1 MAKARF
7 WRYPLLMAALTLFLI
22 WRIHLGL
29 FHDEVQLIN
38 LGKLLADGDSFV
50 QFTGYGMSHYL
61 IRPLMALYHKF
72 TGSYD
77 GVFLYMRYFFVLIQ
91 LAVSIFTF
99 TTLRLFWSEKQAAS
113 ASTMVMLFVF
123 SYYATAYKAFMF
135 WCTMLTVLFL
145 LRWEKTRKTRYLIL
159 SALALSADVLGYP
172 PIPVLLIVP
181 VTRFLLLERADA
193 RRTIAIFWGTC
204 ALCALAF
211 LLPIL
216 LRWPFPLIR
225 EAYFAESLQTGRGF
239 RSGLVKIGFAAAL
252 FLAAEAAVRIGE
264 RSGFFAKGGRRLWEA
279 LGALLWLALIGLVAM
294 KPQSAQ
300 ASRFWYVF
308 LGFWMLMFSL
318 RRHELLRVS
327 HAPLVDILFFEV
339 SVWMIAGIALIS
351 DQGLAIVA
359 YGSIFGLIG
368 VCIALLD
375 GDNGVRYGH
384 PGILAGCLVLAML
397 VCVTVFV
404 ADENMNH
411 ESSNVFQHRERIEDG
426 AGKGLYVTAY
436 TMEKHDALCR
446 TARSFA
452 REGDRMFII
461 SDLMHPVGTMSADV
475 AEAMPAGYKME
486 SYLKTSAGVDYC
498 ARFPELAPTVVLV
511 DTSYTGNFE
520 TWRKT
525 AVFARWMDD
534 RFEREAETPDGR
546 WIVFRRLP
554 ES

>member
-1 MAKARF
+1 MTEARKL
-7 WRYPLLMAALTLFLI
+7 RYPLLMAALTLFLI

-50 QFTGYGMSHYL
+50 QITGYGMSHYL

-72 TGSYD
+72 AGSYD
-77 GVFLYMRYFFVLIQ
+77 GVFLYMRYWFVLIQ
-91 LAVSIFTF
+91 LLVSIYTYK
-99 TTLRLFWSEKQAAS
+99 TLRLFWSERQAAS
-113 ASTMVMLFVF
+113 ASAMVMLFVF
-123 SYYATAYKAFMF
+123 SYYATAYKAVMF

-172 PIPVLLIVP
+172 PVPALLIIP
-181 VTRFLLLERADA
+181 VTRFLLRDRASA
-193 RRTIAIFWGTC
+193 RRTIALYWGTC

-225 EAYFAESLQTGRGF
+225 EAYFAEPLKSNRGF
-239 RSGLVKIGFAAAL
+239 KSGFIKIGFAAAL

-264 RSGFFAKGGRRLWEA
+264 RSGLFVKLGRRLWEV

-294 KPQSAQ
+294 KPQTAQ

-308 LGFWMLMFSL
+308 LGFYLFAVSL
-318 RRHELLRVS
+318 RRHDLLRVKC
-327 HAPLVDILFFEV
+327 APLVDTLFFEV
-339 SVWMIAGIALIS
+339 SAWTIAGIALIS
-351 DQGLAIVA
+351 NQGMAIVA

-368 VCIALLD
+368 AIVALLD
-375 GDNGVRYGH
+375 EENGVRYGRS
-384 PGILAGCLVLAML
+384 GILAGCLVLAML
-397 VCVTVFV
+397 VCTAVFI
-404 ADENMNH
+404 ADENMTY
-411 ESSNVFQHRERIEDG
+411 EGSNVFQHRERLGDG

-436 TMEKHDALCR
+436 TREEHDTLCR

-461 SDLMHPVGTMSADV
+461 ADLMHPIGTMSADV
-475 AEAMPAGYKME
+475 VEAMPAGYKIG
-486 SYLKTSAGVDYC
+486 SYLNSSAGADYC

-511 DTSYTGNFE
+511 DTTYTGEFE
-520 TWRKT
+520 AWRESS
-525 AVFARWMDD
+525 VFARWMDG

-554 ES
+554 EA